1 MSPASRL
8 RRPLLALLAAMAPAL
23 LAAPASAATVTS
35 GKLDWTTTKVYDTSA
50 PAGTQRTWLGY
61 VTSAFPLANGSVTA
75 SEGATGA
82 AVNSASAA
90 PADYTFTY
98 PATGGTYEPATGE
111 GTIQLDGIVT
121 FFSPPGGAPPN
132 GGHDFTITVEDP
144 KLVLNGDSGQLLAS
158 GKKSGD
164 PLTYANAAVF
174 NLDLS
179 AATVTLHAD
188 GSRTIAGIVPSI
200 ATSLAVFPAP
210 YVAGSGPDRTPNTF
224 GGFSLRVKTAPVAG
238 PQGPAGPAGPKG
250 DEGKLVRLQSSVLKR
265 APYPDGKRHRVSVL
279 STKGKRVLAKGS
291 VRARTLSVRLADDAP
306 AGKRIKGVVL
316 VQVGDAPAV
325 RVRVL

>member
-1 MSPASRL
+1 MLPLSRL
-8 RRPLLALLAAMAPAL
+8 RRPALGVLVALASAL
-23 LAAPASAATVTS
+23 LAAPAGAATVTS
-35 GKLDWTTTKVYDTSA
+35 GKLDWTTTKIYDTGA

-61 VTSAFPLANGSVTA
+61 VTTAFPLANGTVTP
-75 SEGATGA
+75 SDGATGA
-82 AVNSASAA
+82 TVNTSSTPGDAF
-90 PADYTFTY
+90 TLTY

-111 GTIQLDGIVT
+111 GTIHLDGVVT

-144 KLVLNGDSGQLLAS
+144 KLVLNGDSGQLFAS
-158 GKKSGD
+158 GKRSGD
-164 PLTYANAAVF
+164 PLTYTGAAVF

-179 AATVTLHAD
+179 NATVTLHAD

-238 PQGPAGPAGPKG
+238 PQGPAGPAGPQ
-250 DEGKLVRLQSSVLKR
+250 GKLVRLQTSVLKR
-265 APYPDGKRHRVSVL
+265 APYPDGKRHLVSVR
-279 STKGKRVLAKGS
+279 STKGRTLAKGS
-291 VRARTLSVRLADDAP
+291 VRARTLAVRLADDAP
-306 AGKRIKGVVL
+306 VGRRIRGVVL

-325 RVRVL
+325 RVKVL